1 MTCIFFFFS
10 DSNLLLLLFH
20 NSQKRLPSLP
30 AGMLTFK
37 KLLLMAISILK
48 EMALESG
55 SSRRWKKLV
64 GTTYIPN
71 YLLGLHMYLGK
82 YNIIQWC
89 VKNFKTYG
97 LMNLTSVLSEYA
109 IGTSMSEKIG
119 HFAGFNNNGLYAY
132 WDGNSRNIDWCTTT
146 NEKKPL
152 LCLF

>member
-1 MTCIFFFFS
+1 
-10 DSNLLLLLFH
+10 
-20 NSQKRLPSLP
+20 
-30 AGMLTFK
+30 
-37 KLLLMAISILK
+37 MAISILK

-71 YLLGLHMYLGK
+71 YLLGLVPSYYLHTYLPMYLGK

-132 WDGNSRNIDWCTTT
+132 WDGNSRNIDWCTYY
-146 NEKKPL
+146 
-152 LCLF
+152 